1 MAELF
6 LARQTGAA
14 GIEKLVVCK
23 RILPELAGEAEF
35 VRMFLDEARL
45 AAGLHHSHV
54 VQVYDIGE
62 AEDGYFFAMEYL
74 HGEDLR
80 QVMRALE
87 SGGERMPLE
96 HALSIVLGVCAGLH
110 YAHE

>member
-6 LARQTGAA
+6 LARQVGAA
-14 GIEKLVVCK
+14 GIEKLVVVK
-23 RILPELAGEAEF
+23 RILPELAGDTEF

-45 AAGLHHSHV
+45 AAGLHHSNI

-62 AEDGYFFAMEYL
+62 AEDGYFYAMEYL

-80 QVMRALE
+80 HVMRALDSE
-87 SGGERMPLE
+87 PMPME
-96 HALSIVLGVCAGLH
+96 HALSVVLGVCAGLH
-110 YAHE
+110 Y